1 MTSLPTL
8 FVSHGAPNLVLHAT
22 AAHKFL
28 DNFGKKLPRPKAIL
42 VISAHFMTAEP
53 ALSADAAPTTI
64 YDFGG
69 FEPELY
75 QLRYEAPGAPDLAQQ
90 CVGVL
95 ASHGIASQAVTN
107 RGFDHGTWVPL
118 MLMYPE
124 ADIPV
129 VQLSVQPR
137 SGPAH
142 HLALGQAIADLSVQ
156 GILVI
161 GSGALTHNLHE
172 VFSGR
177 HAPDGPAPG
186 WVKEFGEWMRQAVER
201 DDREALLNYRKVA
214 PYAVENHPTE
224 EHLLPLFAVMGAA
237 GGRPG
242 KRIHSSAEYGVLM
255 MDVYAFGMPEAEAA

>member
-1 MTSLPTL
+1 MTPLPTL

-22 AAHKFL
+22 EAHKFL
-28 DNFGKKLPRPKAIL
+28 ANFGAKLPRPKAIL
-42 VISAHFMTAEP
+42 VVSAHFMTAEP
-53 ALSADAAPTTI
+53 ALSADARPGTI

-75 QLRYEAPGAPDLAQQ
+75 QLTYTAPGAPDLAAE
-90 CVGVL
+90 CAGIL
-95 ASHGIASQAVTN
+95 ASHGLPARAVAN

-124 ADIPV
+124 AEIPV
-129 VQLSVQPR
+129 LQLSVQPKA
-137 SGPAH
+137 GPAH
-142 HLALGQAIADLSVQ
+142 HLALGAALADLAGQ

-177 HAPDGPAPG
+177 HAPDGPAPD
-186 WVKEFGEWMRQAVER
+186 WVRQFGEWMREAVER
-201 DDREALLNYRKVA
+201 DDRDALLNYRKAA

-224 EHLLPLFAVMGAA
+224 EHLLPLFAAMGAA

-242 KRIHSSAEYGVLM
+242 RRLHTSAEYGVLM
-255 MDVYAFGMPEAEAA
+255 MDVYAFGAPDDLAA